1 MTLRSLDRAGVPHGT
16 LGRGGTCY
24 SAEWHLRP
32 LLGRAPDRACYSL
45 KALLRT
51 LLVGRTLRVYRMP
64 QPKTPGVRLVEQI
77 KSPFCV
83 LCTDGRSKRLEPT

>member
-45 KALLRT
+45 KAL
-51 LLVGRTLRVYRMP
+51 
-64 QPKTPGVRLVEQI
+64 
-77 KSPFCV
+77 
-83 LCTDGRSKRLEPT
+83 